1 MIRRRLR
8 AAFGGPEPAAPAGTL
23 ASRTVLT
30 RLCPRGPGRTEEPF
44 FEGNPVHN
52 PRAVLA
58 LDAATGAAVRAHEI
72 ARQGFRVDEADMA
85 ARACDADQHGVAPKN
100 SPGYPGLKSHRG
112 ISISRCARGAK
123 RGCARTKGK
132 DTGSARMALGR
143 PAEFTRLKAHSCE
156 DEKAP
161 GTDRGRVCV
170 DGGGSRSPRR
180 AIILAGMAANGERA
194 AEPAPS
200 ISAHGLVSTFGTNN
214 WPARAI
220 NLADRSMS
228 AAGRCGHFN

>member
-30 RLCPRGPGRTEEPF
+30 RLCPRGPARTEEPF
-44 FEGNPVHN
+44 FEGDPVHN

-58 LDAATGAAVRAHEI
+58 LDAAIGAAVRAHEI
-72 ARQGFRVDEADMA
+72 PRQGFRIDEADMA

-100 SPGYPGLKSHRG
+100 SPGRTRGLKSHRG
-112 ISISRCARGAK
+112 NSISRCARGAK

-132 DTGSARMALGR
+132 DTGSARMALGPCR
-143 PAEFTRLKAHSCE
+143 VTRLKAHSCE

-161 GTDRGRVCV
+161 GDAGGEVCV
-170 DGGGSRSPRR
+170 DGGEAEAHAAPIILVPGIIIPRR
-180 AIILAGMAANGERA
+180 
-194 AEPAPS
+194 PK
-200 ISAHGLVSTFGTNN
+200 
-214 WPARAI
+214 
-220 NLADRSMS
+220 
-228 AAGRCGHFN
+228 CG